1 MKKTRIFI
9 ADDHPV
15 FRDGIRSVLSKTA
28 RFTVVGEAQSGADAI
43 KGALSMRPDVI
54 VMDITMPDLDGITV
68 TKRIIEQFPQAR
80 VVMLSM
86 HSDVY
91 HAIDAFRAGALGYV
105 LKDSPPEE
113 LVTAVE
119 KALCGGKYISR
130 EIAGE
135 FIDDYVDMIKRD
147 KAATDPFDALS
158 EREREVVRQIAD
170 GRTSRE
176 IAEKLFISVA
186 TVKTH
191 RNNIMK
197 KLKVNSMAGMIRA
210 AVRKGIVNPE

>member
-1 MKKTRIFI
+1 MKKIRIFI

-43 KGALSMRPDVI
+43 KGALSLRPDVI

-91 HAIDAFRAGALGYV
+91 RAIDAFRAGALGYV
-105 LKDSPPEE
+105 MKDSPTEE

-119 KALCGGKYISR
+119 RALCGGKYVCR

-135 FIDDYVDMIKRD
+135 FIDDYVELIKKD
-147 KAATDPFDALS
+147 KAVQDPFDALS
-158 EREREVVRQIAD
+158 EREREVIRQIAD
-170 GRTSRE
+170 GSTSKE

-197 KLKVNSMAGMIRA
+197 KLKVNDMAGMIRA
-210 AVRKGIVNPE
+210 AIRKGIVNQE

>member
-1 MKKTRIFI
+1 MRKTRIFI

-15 FRDGIRSVLSKTA
+15 FRDGIRAVLSKTA
-28 RFTVVGEAQSGADAI
+28 AYTVVGEARSGADAI
-43 KGALSMRPDVI
+43 KGALSLRPDVI
-54 VMDITMPDLDGITV
+54 IMDITMPDMNGITV

-86 HSDVY
+86 HSDAY
-91 HAIDAFRAGALGYV
+91 YAIDAFRAGASAYV
-105 LKDSPPEE
+105 LKGSPTEE
-113 LVTAVE
+113 LITAVE
-119 KALCGGKYISR
+119 RVLSGGKYVSR

-135 FIDDYVDMIKRD
+135 FLNDYVDMIK
-147 KAATDPFDALS
+147 KEKTSNDPFDTLS
-158 EREREVVRQIAD
+158 EREREILRHIAD
-170 GRTSRE
+170 GKTSKE

-197 KLKVNSMAGMIRA
+197 KLRVNDMAGMIKA
-210 AVRKGIVNPE
+210 AIRKGIVNPE